1 MVAISCPLDANLR
14 GIFLL
19 KISAASVTA
28 SDAVKLCLIVLQA
41 ELLSFCAVHTEAHA
55 DIAASWCSALANCSI
70 SLESEAS
77 WKRASRAVTAVAISL
92 VAEFRGEVKKMC
104 CPHHVLR
111 SFEHALSPL
120 RIQWTKLNTEWRSS
134 LTVGQAKRAQCSP
147 VTRTSFLSRTWCF
160 FGLTDLCCF
169 QSRGC
174 RPLFRPSE
182 RGFSITPLLAPLRS
196 IAAAGAESLASEVAF
211 LGIAALQTP
220 CVDERVGLLNIVWHI
235 VKPMSLADVLDVRE
249 QAWSLETLV
258 YPVVSMAAA
267 GSTAATEVLPPLE
280 AALSGV
286 SRRLI
291 DAKLGEGDTP
301 ARDRTKKNGV
311 DPSGESG
318 KTVKSLRHRTAVALG
333 VRRFCAL
340 EEDEPALVRSCEGL
354 RRRAEEHVR
363 LSKESRDG
371 GEGRRIDA
379 TSSPD
384 LLELESALCLLSPAI
399 LRPHLKLAHV
409 AACAALVSVVRAA
422 PTLGVRLLPFVLY
435 AIKRVTGRVEL
446 DVGGG
451 GALLPLLQLLP
462 ELGAHKVAAKQVTGT
477 LISLARAPQ
486 VVVRGLGLR
495 LAARLIQ
502 INSR

>member
-1 MVAISCPLDANLR
+1 MTINR
-14 GIFLL
+14 LL
-19 KISAASVTA
+19 IDSTPNCYRRKI
-28 SDAVKLCLIVLQA
+28 
-41 ELLSFCAVHTEAHA
+41 
-55 DIAASWCSALANCSI
+55 WCS
-70 SLESEAS
+70 
-77 WKRASRAVTAVAISL
+77 
-92 VAEFRGEVKKMC
+92 
-104 CPHHVLR
+104 
-111 SFEHALSPL
+111 
-120 RIQWTKLNTEWRSS
+120 
-134 LTVGQAKRAQCSP
+134 
-147 VTRTSFLSRTWCF
+147 

-169 QSRGC
+169 QS
-174 RPLFRPSE
+174 LFFPSE

-196 IAAAGAESLASEVAF
+196 IAAAGAVSLASEVAF
-211 LGIAALQTP
+211 LGITALQTP
-220 CVDERVGLLNIVWHI
+220 CVDERVGLLNVVGHA
-235 VKPMSLADVLDVRE
+235 VEPMSLAGVLDVRE

-267 GSTAATEVLPPLE
+267 GNTAATKVLPPLE

-286 SRRLI
+286 SRRLM

-301 ARDRTKKNGV
+301 ARDRTKYNGV
-311 DPSGESG
+311 DPGG
-318 KTVKSLRHRTAVALG
+318 KRKKNVKLLRHRTAVALA
-333 VRRFCAL
+333 VRRLCAL
-340 EEDEPALVRSCEGL
+340 EEDESALVRSCEGL
-354 RRRAEEHVR
+354 GRRAEEHVR
-363 LSKESRDG
+363 LSRESRDG
-371 GEGRRIDA
+371 GGGRRIEA

-399 LRPHLKLAHV
+399 LRPHLKRAHG

-446 DVGGG
+446 DVDGGG
-451 GALLPLLQLLP
+451 RALLPLLQLLP